1 MLIFLTVVL
10 LKAKKIGKLD
20 KRSNVIQWFNHD
32 LIIFSIINIIMG
44 IIIIII
50 IVIIIIT
57 FFQYMNRLKI

>member
-10 LKAKKIGKLD
+10 LKAKKIDKLD

-32 LIIFSIINIIMG
+32 LIIFSIINIIIG

-50 IVIIIIT
+50 IAIIIIT